1 MLVQT
6 GEVVARGLDAQR
18 GRGAAAEQE
27 IAADNR
33 PSSLRSG
40 GRLQLNFSRSAD
52 GQRGSESK
60 PAPSLAIGR
69 WARIACGHGSHQQIL
84 AAGRKDGVLVQ

>member
-52 GQRGSESK
+52 RDTTTATLMDLSEHWTTWYAS
-60 PAPSLAIGR
+60 
-69 WARIACGHGSHQQIL
+69 
-84 AAGRKDGVLVQ
+84 AATLDR